1 MPNHE
6 QIYKNQAEQYDLM
19 ISRQPSLL
27 AVIEE
32 IAPIKGL
39 DVIDL
44 GAGSGRLTSVLAPHA
59 KSILAL
65 DASAAMLE
73 VNAHQ
78 LTQAG
83 LSNWKT
89 SVADHRELPADD
101 NSADVLV
108 AGWTVCYLT
117 SSEVPNN
124 ELNLEKIIQ
133 EMKRVLRPGGTII
146 IMETMGTGYETP
158 HPPEF
163 LTQYY
168 SLLENKYGFSHKWIR
183 LDYQFTDIAE
193 AEQLSR
199 FFFGEE
205 LGNRVAR
212 EKLVTL
218 PECAG
223 VWWLTPH

>member
-6 QIYKNQAEQYDLM
+6 QIYKNQAKQYDLM

-27 AVIEE
+27 AIIEE
-32 IAPIKGL
+32 ITPIKGQ

-73 VNAHQ
+73 VNAQQ

-83 LSNWKT
+83 LSNWT
-89 SVADHRELPADD
+89 TNVADHRELPADD
-101 NSADVLV
+101 NSTDVIV

-124 ELNLEKIIQ
+124 ELHLEKIIQ
-133 EMKRVLRPGGTII
+133 EMKRVLRPGGTIV

-163 LTQYY
+163 LIKYY

-183 LDYQFTDIAE
+183 LDYQFKDLEE

-205 LGNRVAR
+205 LADRVAR
-212 EKLVTL
+212 EKLMTL

-223 VWWLTPH
+223 VWWLTV

>member
-6 QIYKNQAEQYDLM
+6 QIYKTQAEQYDLM

-32 IAPIKGL
+32 ITPIKGQ

-73 VNAHQ
+73 VNAQQ
-78 LTQAG
+78 LTHAG
-83 LSNWKT
+83 LCNWKT
-89 SVADHRELPADD
+89 SVADHRNIPADD
-101 NSADVLV
+101 NSADVIV

-124 ELNLEKIIQ
+124 ELNLEQIIL
-133 EMKRVLRPGGTII
+133 EMKRVLRPGGMIV
-146 IMETMGTGYETP
+146 IMETMGTGYEAP

-183 LDYQFTDIAE
+183 LDYQFTDLEE
-193 AEQLSR
+193 AERQAR
-199 FFFGEE
+199 FFFGNE
-205 LGNRVAR
+205 LADRVVV

-223 VWWLTPH
+223 VWWLKV

>member
-6 QIYKNQAEQYDLM
+6 QIYKTQAEQYDLM
-19 ISRQPSLL
+19 ISRQSSLL

-32 IAPIKGL
+32 ITPIKGQ

-59 KSILAL
+59 NSILAL
-65 DASAAMLE
+65 DASASMLE
-73 VNAHQ
+73 VNTQQ

-89 SVADHRELPADD
+89 SVADHRNIPADD
-101 NSADVLV
+101 NSADVIV

-124 ELNLEKIIQ
+124 ELNLEKIIL
-133 EMKRVLRPGGTII
+133 EMKRVLRPGGTIV

-168 SLLENKYGFSHKWIR
+168 SLLESKYGFSHKWIR
-183 LDYQFTDIAE
+183 LDYRFANLEE
-193 AEQLSR
+193 AERLAR
-199 FFFGEE
+199 FFFGDE
-205 LGNRVAR
+205 LADKVVV

-223 VWWLTPH
+223 IWWLEV

>member
-32 IAPIKGL
+32 ITPIKGQ

-73 VNAHQ
+73 VNAQQ
-78 LTQAG
+78 LTQAR
-83 LSNWKT
+83 LTNWKT
-89 SVADHRELPADD
+89 NVADHRELPAKD
-101 NSADVLV
+101 NCADVIV

-124 ELNLEKIIQ
+124 ELHLEKIIQ
-133 EMKRVLRPGGTII
+133 EMKRVLRPGGTIV

-183 LDYQFTDIAE
+183 LDYQFKDIEE

-199 FFFGEE
+199 FFFGDE
-205 LGNRVAR
+205 LANRVAR

-223 VWWLTPH
+223 VWWLTV

>member
-6 QIYKNQAEQYDLM
+6 HIYKNQAEQYDLM

-32 IAPIKGL
+32 ITPIKGK

-73 VNAHQ
+73 VNAQQ

-89 SVADHRELPADD
+89 SVADHRNIPADD
-101 NSADVLV
+101 NSADVIL

-133 EMKRVLRPGGTII
+133 EMKRVLRPGGMIV

-168 SLLENKYGFSHKWIR
+168 SLLENRHGFSHKWIR
-183 LDYQFTDIAE
+183 LDYRFADLKE
-193 AEQLSR
+193 AERQAR
-199 FFFGEE
+199 FFFGDE
-205 LGNRVAR
+205 LADRVIM

-223 VWWLTPH
+223 VWWLEV

>member
-32 IAPIKGL
+32 ITPIKGQ

-73 VNAHQ
+73 VNAQQ
-78 LTQAG
+78 LTQAR
-83 LSNWKT
+83 LTNWKT
-89 SVADHRELPADD
+89 NVADHRELPAKD
-101 NSADVLV
+101 NCADVIV

-124 ELNLEKIIQ
+124 ELHLEKIIQ
-133 EMKRVLRPGGTII
+133 EMKRVLRPGGTIV

-183 LDYQFTDIAE
+183 LDYQFKDIEE

-199 FFFGEE
+199 FFFGDE
-205 LGNRVAR
+205 LADRVAR

-223 VWWLTPH
+223 VWWLTV

>member
-6 QIYKNQAEQYDLM
+6 QIYKNQAKQYDLM

-27 AVIEE
+27 AIIEE
-32 IAPIKGL
+32 ITPIKGQ

-73 VNAHQ
+73 VNAQQ

-83 LSNWKT
+83 LSNWT
-89 SVADHRELPADD
+89 TNVADHRELPSDD
-101 NSADVLV
+101 NSTDVIV

-124 ELNLEKIIQ
+124 ELHLEKIIQ
-133 EMKRVLRPGGTII
+133 EMKRVLRPGGTIV
-146 IMETMGTGYETP
+146 IMETMGTGYGTP

-163 LTQYY
+163 LIKYY

-183 LDYQFTDIAE
+183 LDYQFKDLEE

-199 FFFGEE
+199 FFFGDE
-205 LGNRVAR
+205 LADRVAR

-223 VWWLTPH
+223 VWWLTV

>member
-1 MPNHE
+1 MMPNHE
-6 QIYKNQAEQYDLM
+6 QIYTNQAEQYNLM

-27 AVIEE
+27 AIIEE
-32 IAPIKGL
+32 ITPIKGQ

-73 VNAHQ
+73 VNAQQ

-89 SVADHRELPADD
+89 SVADHRNIPADD
-101 NSADVLV
+101 NSADVIV

-117 SSEVPNN
+117 SSEVPNYK
-124 ELNLEKIIQ
+124 LNLEKIIL
-133 EMKRVLRPGGTII
+133 EMKRVLRPGGTIV

-183 LDYQFTDIAE
+183 LDYRFADLEE
-193 AEQLSR
+193 AERQAR
-199 FFFGEE
+199 FFFGDK
-205 LGNRVAR
+205 LADRVVV

-223 VWWLTPH
+223 VWWLSV

>member
-6 QIYKNQAEQYDLM
+6 LIYKNQAEQYDLM
-19 ISRQPSLL
+19 ISKQPSLL

-32 IAPIKGL
+32 ITPIKGL

-73 VNAHQ
+73 VNAQQ

-89 SVADHRELPADD
+89 SVGDHREMPADD
-101 NSADVLV
+101 HSADVIV

-124 ELNLEKIIQ
+124 EHNLEKIIL

-168 SLLENKYGFSHKWIR
+168 SLLENKYRFSHKWIR
-183 LDYQFTDIAE
+183 LDYQFADLEE
-193 AEQLSR
+193 AERQAR
-199 FFFGEE
+199 FFFGDE
-205 LGNRVAR
+205 LSDRVAR

-223 VWWLTPH
+223 VWWLTV

>member
-32 IAPIKGL
+32 ITPIKGQ

-44 GAGSGRLTSVLAPHA
+44 GAGSGRLTSVLAPHV

-73 VNAHQ
+73 VNAQQ

-83 LSNWKT
+83 LTNWKT
-89 SVADHRELPADD
+89 NVADHRELPADD
-101 NSADVLV
+101 NSADVIV

-117 SSEVPNN
+117 SSEVPNS
-124 ELNLEKIIQ
+124 ELHLEKIIQ
-133 EMKRVLRPGGTII
+133 EMKRVLRPGGTIV

-163 LTQYY
+163 LTHYY

-183 LDYQFTDIAE
+183 LDYQFKDLAE

-199 FFFGEE
+199 FFFGDE
-205 LGNRVAR
+205 LADRVAR

-223 VWWLTPH
+223 VWWLTV

>member
-19 ISRQPSLL
+19 ISRQPRLL
-27 AVIEE
+27 DVIEE
-32 IAPIKGL
+32 ITSIKGR

-44 GAGSGRLTSVLAPHA
+44 GAGSGRLTSVIAPHA

-73 VNAHQ
+73 VNAQQ
-78 LTQAG
+78 LKEAG
-83 LSNWKT
+83 LSNWTTK
-89 SVADHRELPADD
+89 VADHRELPADD
-101 NSADVLV
+101 NSADVIV

-124 ELNLEKIIQ
+124 ERNLDTIIQ
-133 EMKRVLRPGGTII
+133 EMKRVLRPGGTVV

-163 LTQYY
+163 LTKYY

-183 LDYQFTDIAE
+183 LDYQFKDVEE
-193 AEQLSR
+193 AEQLAR
-199 FFFGEE
+199 FFFGAE
-205 LGNRVAR
+205 LADRVVA
-212 EKLVTL
+212 EKLATL

-223 VWWLTPH
+223 VWWLTV

>member
-32 IAPIKGL
+32 ITPIKGQ

-73 VNAHQ
+73 VNAQQ

-89 SVADHRELPADD
+89 NVADHRELPADA
-101 NSADVLV
+101 NSADVIV

-124 ELNLEKIIQ
+124 EFNLEKIIQ
-133 EMKRVLRPGGTII
+133 EMKRVLRPGGTIV

-183 LDYQFTDIAE
+183 LDYQFKDIAE

-199 FFFGEE
+199 FFFGDE
-205 LGNRVAR
+205 LADRVAR

-223 VWWLTPH
+223 VWWLKPH

>member
-32 IAPIKGL
+32 ITPIKGK

-73 VNAHQ
+73 VNAQQ
-78 LTQAG
+78 LRQAG

-89 SVADHRELPADD
+89 SVADHRNIPVDD
-101 NSADVLV
+101 NSADVIL

-124 ELNLEKIIQ
+124 ELNLEKIIL
-133 EMKRVLRPGGTII
+133 EMKRALRPGGMIVII
-146 IMETMGTGYETP
+146 ETMGTGYETP

-168 SLLENKYGFSHKWIR
+168 SLLENRYGFSHKWIR
-183 LDYQFTDIAE
+183 LDYRFADLKE
-193 AEQLSR
+193 AERQAR
-199 FFFGEE
+199 FFFGDE
-205 LGNRVAR
+205 LADRVVV

-223 VWWLTPH
+223 VWWLEV

>member
-6 QIYKNQAEQYDLM
+6 QIYKNQAKQYDLM

-27 AVIEE
+27 AIIEE
-32 IAPIKGL
+32 ITPIKGQ

-73 VNAHQ
+73 VNAQQ

-83 LSNWKT
+83 LSNWT
-89 SVADHRELPADD
+89 TNVADHRELPSDD
-101 NSADVLV
+101 NSTDVIV

-124 ELNLEKIIQ
+124 ELHLEKIIQ
-133 EMKRVLRPGGTII
+133 EMKRVLRPGGTIV

-163 LTQYY
+163 LIKYY

-183 LDYQFTDIAE
+183 LDYQFKDIAE
-193 AEQLSR
+193 AEQLAR

-205 LGNRVAR
+205 LADRVAR
-212 EKLVTL
+212 EKLMTL

-223 VWWLTPH
+223 VWWLTV

>member
-6 QIYKNQAEQYDLM
+6 QIYKTQAEQYDLM
-19 ISRQPSLL
+19 ISRQSSLL

-32 IAPIKGL
+32 ITPIKGQ

-44 GAGSGRLTSVLAPHA
+44 GAGSGRLTSVLAPYA
-59 KSILAL
+59 KSILAM

-73 VNAHQ
+73 VNAQQ

-89 SVADHRELPADD
+89 SVADHRNIPAED
-101 NSADVLV
+101 NSADVIV

-124 ELNLEKIIQ
+124 ELNLEKIIL
-133 EMKRVLRPGGTII
+133 EMKRVLRPGGTIV

-168 SLLENKYGFSHKWIR
+168 SLLESKYGFSHKWIR
-183 LDYQFTDIAE
+183 LDYQFADLEE
-193 AEQLSR
+193 AERLAR
-199 FFFGEE
+199 FFFGNE
-205 LGNRVAR
+205 LADKVVV
-212 EKLVTL
+212 EKLVIL

-223 VWWLTPH
+223 IWWLEV

>member
-6 QIYKNQAEQYDLM
+6 QIYKTQAEQYNLM

-32 IAPIKGL
+32 ITPIKGQ

-59 KSILAL
+59 NSILAL
-65 DASAAMLE
+65 DASASMLE
-73 VNAHQ
+73 VNTQQ

-89 SVADHRELPADD
+89 SVADHRNIPADD
-101 NSADVLV
+101 NSADVIV

-124 ELNLEKIIQ
+124 ELNLEKIIL
-133 EMKRVLRPGGTII
+133 EMKRVLRPGGTIV

-168 SLLENKYGFSHKWIR
+168 SLLESKYVFSHKWIR
-183 LDYQFTDIAE
+183 LDYRFANLEE
-193 AEQLSR
+193 AERLAR
-199 FFFGEE
+199 FFFGDE
-205 LGNRVAR
+205 LADKVVV

-223 VWWLTPH
+223 IWWLEV

>member
-6 QIYKNQAEQYDLM
+6 QIYKTQAEQYDLM

-32 IAPIKGL
+32 ITPIKGL

-73 VNAHQ
+73 VNAQQ
-78 LTQAG
+78 LTHAC

-89 SVADHRELPADD
+89 SVADHRNIPADD
-101 NSADVLV
+101 NSADVIV

-117 SSEVPNN
+117 SSEVPND
-124 ELNLEKIIQ
+124 ELNLEKIIL
-133 EMKRVLRPGGTII
+133 EMKRVLRPGGMIV

-183 LDYQFTDIAE
+183 LDYQFADLEE
-193 AEQLSR
+193 AERQAR
-199 FFFGEE
+199 FFFGNE
-205 LGNRVAR
+205 LADRVVA

-223 VWWLTPH
+223 VWWLEV

>member
-32 IAPIKGL
+32 ITPIKGR

-73 VNAHQ
+73 VNALQ

-89 SVADHRELPADD
+89 NVADHREIPADA
-101 NSADVLV
+101 NSADVIV

-133 EMKRVLRPGGTII
+133 EMKRVLRPGGTIV

-183 LDYQFTDIAE
+183 LDYRFADLEE
-193 AEQLSR
+193 AERQAR
-199 FFFGEE
+199 FFFGDE
-205 LGNRVAR
+205 LADRVVV

-223 VWWLTPH
+223 VWWLAV

>member
-6 QIYKNQAEQYDLM
+6 QIYKTQAEQYDLM

-32 IAPIKGL
+32 ITPIKGQ

-59 KSILAL
+59 KSVLAL

-73 VNAHQ
+73 VNAQQ

-89 SVADHRELPADD
+89 SVADHRNIPADD
-101 NSADVLV
+101 NSADVIV

-124 ELNLEKIIQ
+124 ELNLEKIIL
-133 EMKRVLRPGGTII
+133 EMKRVLRPGGMIV

-168 SLLENKYGFSHKWIR
+168 SLLENRYGFSHKWIR
-183 LDYQFTDIAE
+183 LDYRFADLEE
-193 AEQLSR
+193 AERQAR
-199 FFFGEE
+199 FFFGNE
-205 LGNRVAR
+205 LADRIVV

-223 VWWLTPH
+223 VWWLEV

>member
-19 ISRQPSLL
+19 ISRQPRLL

-32 IAPIKGL
+32 ITPIKGQ

-73 VNAHQ
+73 VNAQQ

-83 LSNWKT
+83 LTNWKT
-89 SVADHRELPADD
+89 NEADHRELPVDD

-124 ELNLEKIIQ
+124 ELHLEKIIQ
-133 EMKRVLRPGGTII
+133 EMKRVLRPGGTIV

-168 SLLENKYGFSHKWIR
+168 SLLETKYGFSHKWIR
-183 LDYQFTDIAE
+183 LDYQFKDIAE
-193 AEQLSR
+193 AERLSR
-199 FFFGEE
+199 FFFGDE
-205 LGNRVAR
+205 LADRVAR

-223 VWWLTPH
+223 VWWLTV

>member
-32 IAPIKGL
+32 ITPVKGQ

-44 GAGSGRLTSVLAPHA
+44 GAGSGRLTSVIAPHA

-73 VNAHQ
+73 VNAQQ

-83 LSNWKT
+83 LTNWKT
-89 SVADHRELPADD
+89 NVADHRELPADD
-101 NSADVLV
+101 NSADVIV

-124 ELNLEKIIQ
+124 ELHLEKIIQ
-133 EMKRVLRPGGTII
+133 EMKRALRPGGTIV

-183 LDYQFTDIAE
+183 LDYQFKDIEE

-199 FFFGEE
+199 FFFGDE
-205 LGNRVAR
+205 LGDRVAR

-223 VWWLTPH
+223 VWWLTV

>member
-6 QIYKNQAEQYDLM
+6 HIYKNQAEQYDLM

-32 IAPIKGL
+32 ITPIKGK

-73 VNAHQ
+73 VNAQQ

-89 SVADHRELPADD
+89 SVADHRNIPADN
-101 NSADVLV
+101 NSADVIL

-117 SSEVPNN
+117 SSEVPNH
-124 ELNLEKIIQ
+124 ELNLEKIIL
-133 EMKRVLRPGGTII
+133 EMKRVLRPGGMIV

-168 SLLENKYGFSHKWIR
+168 SLLENRYGFSHKWIR
-183 LDYQFTDIAE
+183 LDYRFADLKE
-193 AEQLSR
+193 AERQAR
-199 FFFGEE
+199 FFFGDE
-205 LGNRVAR
+205 LADRVIM

-223 VWWLTPH
+223 VWWLEV

>member
-32 IAPIKGL
+32 ITPIKGQ

-73 VNAHQ
+73 VSAQQ

-83 LSNWKT
+83 LSNET
-89 SVADHRELPADD
+89 NVADHRELPADD
-101 NSADVLV
+101 NSADVIV

-124 ELNLEKIIQ
+124 ELHLEKIMQ
-133 EMKRVLRPGGTII
+133 EMKRVLRPGGTIV

-183 LDYQFTDIAE
+183 LDYQFKDIEE

-199 FFFGEE
+199 FFFGDE
-205 LGNRVAR
+205 LGDRVAR

-223 VWWLTPH
+223 VWWLTV

>member
-6 QIYKNQAEQYDLM
+6 QIYKTQAELYDLM
-19 ISRQPSLL
+19 ISRQSSLL

-32 IAPIKGL
+32 ITPIKGQ

-59 KSILAL
+59 NSILAL
-65 DASAAMLE
+65 DASASMLE
-73 VNAHQ
+73 VNTQQ

-89 SVADHRELPADD
+89 SVADHRNIPADD
-101 NSADVLV
+101 NSADVIV

-124 ELNLEKIIQ
+124 ELNLEKIIL
-133 EMKRVLRPGGTII
+133 EMKRVLRPGGTIV

-168 SLLENKYGFSHKWIR
+168 SLLESKYGFSHKWIR
-183 LDYQFTDIAE
+183 LDYRFANLEE
-193 AEQLSR
+193 AERLAR
-199 FFFGEE
+199 FFFGDE
-205 LGNRVAR
+205 LADKVVV

-223 VWWLTPH
+223 IWWLEV

>member
-6 QIYKNQAEQYDLM
+6 HIYKNQAEQYDLM

-32 IAPIKGL
+32 ITPIKGK

-73 VNAHQ
+73 VNAQQ
-78 LTQAG
+78 LRQAG

-89 SVADHRELPADD
+89 SVADHRNIPVDD
-101 NSADVLV
+101 NSADVIL

-124 ELNLEKIIQ
+124 ELNLEKIIL
-133 EMKRVLRPGGTII
+133 EMKRALRPGGMIVII
-146 IMETMGTGYETP
+146 ETMGTGYETP

-168 SLLENKYGFSHKWIR
+168 SLLENRYGFSHKWIR
-183 LDYQFTDIAE
+183 LDYRFADLKE
-193 AEQLSR
+193 AERQAR
-199 FFFGEE
+199 FFFGDE
-205 LGNRVAR
+205 LVDRVVV

-223 VWWLTPH
+223 VWWLEV

>member
-6 QIYKNQAEQYDLM
+6 QIYKTQAEQYDLM

-32 IAPIKGL
+32 ITPIKGQ

-73 VNAHQ
+73 VNAQQ

-89 SVADHRELPADD
+89 SVADHRNIPADD
-101 NSADVLV
+101 NSADVIV

-124 ELNLEKIIQ
+124 ELNLEKIIL
-133 EMKRVLRPGGTII
+133 EMKRVLRPGGMIV

-168 SLLENKYGFSHKWIR
+168 SLLENRYGFSHKWIR
-183 LDYQFTDIAE
+183 LDYRFADLEE
-193 AEQLSR
+193 AERQAR
-199 FFFGEE
+199 FFFGNE
-205 LGNRVAR
+205 LADRIVV

-223 VWWLTPH
+223 VWWLEV

>member
-6 QIYKNQAEQYDLM
+6 QIYKTQAEQYDLM

-32 IAPIKGL
+32 ITPIKGQ

-73 VNAHQ
+73 VNAQQ
-78 LTQAG
+78 LTHAG

-89 SVADHRELPADD
+89 SVADHRNIPADD
-101 NSADVLV
+101 NSADVIV

-124 ELNLEKIIQ
+124 ELNLEQIIL
-133 EMKRVLRPGGTII
+133 EMKRVLRPGGMIV
-146 IMETMGTGYETP
+146 IMETMGTGYEAP

-183 LDYQFTDIAE
+183 LDYQFADLEE
-193 AEQLSR
+193 AERQAR
-199 FFFGEE
+199 FFFGNE
-205 LGNRVAR
+205 LADRVVV

-223 VWWLTPH
+223 VWWLEV

>member
-6 QIYKNQAEQYDLM
+6 QIYKTQAKQYDLM

-32 IAPIKGL
+32 ITPIKGQ

-73 VNAHQ
+73 VNAQQ
-78 LTQAG
+78 LTQDG

-89 SVADHRELPADD
+89 SVADHRNIPADD
-101 NSADVLV
+101 NSADVIV

-124 ELNLEKIIQ
+124 ELNLEKIIL
-133 EMKRVLRPGGTII
+133 EMKRVLRPGGTIV

-168 SLLENKYGFSHKWIR
+168 SLLESKYGFSHKWIR
-183 LDYQFTDIAE
+183 LDYRFADLEE
-193 AEQLSR
+193 AERLAR
-199 FFFGEE
+199 FFFGDE
-205 LGNRVAR
+205 LADKVVV
-212 EKLVTL
+212 EKLVIL

-223 VWWLTPH
+223 IWWLEV

>member
-32 IAPIKGL
+32 ITPVKGQ

-73 VNAHQ
+73 VNAQQ

-83 LSNWKT
+83 LTNWKT
-89 SVADHRELPADD
+89 NVADHRELPADD
-101 NSADVLV
+101 NSADVIV

-124 ELNLEKIIQ
+124 ELHLEKIIQ
-133 EMKRVLRPGGTII
+133 EMKRVLRPGGTIV

-183 LDYQFTDIAE
+183 LDYQFKDIEE

-199 FFFGEE
+199 FFFGDE
-205 LGNRVAR
+205 LGDRVAR

-223 VWWLTPH
+223 VWWLTV

>member
-6 QIYKNQAEQYDLM
+6 QIYKTQAEQYDLM

-32 IAPIKGL
+32 ITPITGQ

-59 KSILAL
+59 KSILAV

-73 VNAHQ
+73 VNAQQ

-89 SVADHRELPADD
+89 SVADHRNIPADD
-101 NSADVLV
+101 NSADVIV

-124 ELNLEKIIQ
+124 ELNLEQIIL
-133 EMKRVLRPGGTII
+133 EMKRVLRPGGMIV

-168 SLLENKYGFSHKWIR
+168 SLLENRYGFSHKWIR
-183 LDYQFTDIAE
+183 LDYRFADLEE
-193 AEQLSR
+193 AERQAR
-199 FFFGEE
+199 FFFGNE
-205 LGNRVAR
+205 LADRVVV

-223 VWWLTPH
+223 VWWLEV

>member
-6 QIYKNQAEQYDLM
+6 QIYKTQAEQYDLM

-27 AVIEE
+27 AVVEE
-32 IAPIKGL
+32 ITPIKGQ

-73 VNAHQ
+73 VNAQQ

-89 SVADHRELPADD
+89 SVADHRNIPADD
-101 NSADVLV
+101 NTADVIV

-124 ELNLEKIIQ
+124 ELNLEKIIL
-133 EMKRVLRPGGTII
+133 EMKRVLRPGGMIV

-183 LDYQFTDIAE
+183 LDYRFADLEE
-193 AEQLSR
+193 AERQAR
-199 FFFGEE
+199 FFFGNE
-205 LGNRVAR
+205 LADRVVV

-223 VWWLTPH
+223 VWWLEV

>member
-6 QIYKNQAEQYDLM
+6 QIYKTQAEQYDLM

-32 IAPIKGL
+32 ITPIKGL

-73 VNAHQ
+73 VNAQQ

-89 SVADHRELPADD
+89 SVADHRNIPADD
-101 NSADVLV
+101 NTADVIV

-124 ELNLEKIIQ
+124 ELNLEKIIL
-133 EMKRVLRPGGTII
+133 EMKRVLRPGGMIV

-183 LDYQFTDIAE
+183 LDYQFADLEE
-193 AEQLSR
+193 AERQAR
-199 FFFGEE
+199 FFFGNE
-205 LGNRVAR
+205 LADRVVA

-223 VWWLTPH
+223 VWWLEV

>member
-32 IAPIKGL
+32 ITPIKGK

-73 VNAHQ
+73 VNAQQ
-78 LTQAG
+78 LRRAG

-89 SVADHRELPADD
+89 SVADHRNIPVDD
-101 NSADVLV
+101 NSADVIL

-124 ELNLEKIIQ
+124 ELNLEKIIL
-133 EMKRVLRPGGTII
+133 EMKRALRPGGMIV

-168 SLLENKYGFSHKWIR
+168 SLLENRYGFSHKWIR
-183 LDYQFTDIAE
+183 LDYRFADLKE
-193 AEQLSR
+193 AERQAR
-199 FFFGEE
+199 FFFGDE
-205 LGNRVAR
+205 LADRVVV

-223 VWWLTPH
+223 VWWLEV

>member
-6 QIYKNQAEQYDLM
+6 QIYKNQSEQYDLM

-32 IAPIKGL
+32 ITPIKGL

-73 VNAHQ
+73 VNAQQ
-78 LTQAG
+78 LTQSG
-83 LSNWKT
+83 LTNWKT
-89 SVADHRELPADD
+89 SVADHREIPADD
-101 NSADVLV
+101 HSADVIV

-117 SSEVPNN
+117 SSAVPNN
-124 ELNLEKIIQ
+124 EHNLEKIIL
-133 EMKRVLRPGGTII
+133 EMKRVLRPGGTIV

-183 LDYQFTDIAE
+183 LDYRFVDWEE
-193 AEQLSR
+193 AERQAR
-199 FFFGEE
+199 FFFGDE
-205 LGNRVAR
+205 LADRVAL

-223 VWWLTPH
+223 VWWLTV

>member
-6 QIYKNQAEQYDLM
+6 QIYKTQAEQYDLM

-32 IAPIKGL
+32 ITPIKGQ

-73 VNAHQ
+73 VNAQQ
-78 LTQAG
+78 LTQTG
-83 LSNWKT
+83 LTNWKT
-89 SVADHRELPADD
+89 SLADHRELPADD
-101 NSADVLV
+101 NSTDVLV

-124 ELNLEKIIQ
+124 ELHLEKIMQ
-133 EMKRVLRPGGTII
+133 EMKRVLRPGGTIVI
-146 IMETMGTGYETP
+146 LETMGTGYETP

-163 LTQYY
+163 LTKYY

-183 LDYQFTDIAE
+183 LDYQFTDLEE

-205 LGNRVAR
+205 LADRVAR

-223 VWWLTPH
+223 VWWLTV

>member
-19 ISRQPSLL
+19 ISRQPRLL

-32 IAPIKGL
+32 ITPIKGQ

-73 VNAHQ
+73 VNAQQ

-83 LSNWKT
+83 LTNWKT
-89 SVADHRELPADD
+89 NVADHRELPVDD

-124 ELNLEKIIQ
+124 ELHLEKIIQ

-158 HPPEF
+158 HPPHF

-168 SLLENKYGFSHKWIR
+168 SLLETKYGFSHKWIR
-183 LDYQFTDIAE
+183 LDYQFKDIAE
-193 AEQLSR
+193 AERLSR
-199 FFFGEE
+199 FFFGDE
-205 LGNRVAR
+205 LADRVAR

-223 VWWLTPH
+223 VWWLTV

>member
-1 MPNHE
+1 MMPNHE
-6 QIYKNQAEQYDLM
+6 QIYTNQAEQYNLM

-27 AVIEE
+27 AIIEE
-32 IAPIKGL
+32 ITPIKGQ

-73 VNAHQ
+73 VNAQQ

-89 SVADHRELPADD
+89 SVADHRNIPADD
-101 NSADVLV
+101 NSADVIV

-117 SSEVPNN
+117 SSEVPNYK
-124 ELNLEKIIQ
+124 LNLEKIIL
-133 EMKRVLRPGGTII
+133 EMKRVLRPGGTIV

-168 SLLENKYGFSHKWIR
+168 SLLENSYGFSHKWIR
-183 LDYQFTDIAE
+183 LDYRFADLEE
-193 AEQLSR
+193 AERQAR
-199 FFFGEE
+199 FFFGDK
-205 LGNRVAR
+205 LADRVVV

-223 VWWLTPH
+223 VWWLSV